1 MTSQAHKFR
10 ALSRLRDRIEQ
21 SRRRLRR
28 DERGSAGIELLLMA
42 TASVAL
48 VLVVVA
54 AGRYNDGQAQA
65 GDAAYAAA
73 RAASLVANPAQ
84 AVNAG
89 RQAAEDAQAE
99 RGKSCQNLTVTFAG
113 SDFTP
118 GGQVV
123 AEVSC
128 TVTLTDTGA
137 VGTQLGLSPKTRFT
151 ERAVVPIESY
161 RD

>member
-1 MTSQAHKFR
+1 M
-10 ALSRLRDRIEQ
+10 
-21 SRRRLRR
+21 R

-73 RAASLVANPAQ
+73 RAASLVADPAQ
-84 AVNAG
+84 AVSAG
-89 RQAAEDAQAE
+89 RQAAEDALAE
-99 RGKSCQNLTVTFAG
+99 RGRSCQNVTVTFAG
-113 SDFTP
+113 SDFNP
-118 GGQVV
+118 GGQVI
-123 AEVSC
+123 AEVAC
-128 TVTLTDTGA
+128 TVSLTDTGS
-137 VGTQLGLSPKTRFT
+137 VGTQLGLQPKTRFT